1 MIAQVRRLHGLKKR
15 KEDKA
20 FDVLIRARAAVAE
33 AEQMLAE
40 AERRLAESAATLPA
54 RITAIENR
62 VLGRIVE
69 QDDLHAVK
77 SDVAAEQLLH
87 QALVDGRSAAQAR
100 LDRLRL
106 EAEKA
111 REGWRDAQRVVN
123 KYEVLKSEIAGA
135 LAAEAEAAEESE
147 VEDLF
152 AKPGRKA
159 A

>member
-1 MIAQVRRLHGLKKR
+1 MMAQVKRLHGLKKR
-15 KEDKA
+15 RQDKA
-20 FDVLIRARAAVAE
+20 FDALIRARAAVAE
-33 AEQMLAE
+33 AEAMLAE

-87 QALVDGRSAAQAR
+87 QALVDGRAAAEAR
-100 LDRLRL
+100 LARLRL

-111 REGWRDAQRVVN
+111 RELWRAAERVVN
-123 KYEVLKSEIAGA
+123 KYEVLQGELAGA
-135 LAAEAEAAEESE
+135 QTAAAEAAEESE

-152 AKPGRKA
+152 AKPARRA